1 MPDPYNESVYYIH
14 ASSPASSGC
23 HPHPKSHR
31 PVVTTVAFSPA
42 FLLCPLYPCVMT
54 VNVVSFRVALKFGKL
69 PSRTLVTLTKT
80 LNKKEIRSPK
90 WLMWLLLFL
99 FLSTVVF
106 YIEILLLLYHNCLSH
121 SVECSVTHI
130 LQLSHIVWVI
140 STVKVMNLAPK

>member
-1 MPDPYNESVYYIH
+1 MYTTSMPARPHQVGVTHILKAIALLSQQL
-14 ASSPASSGC
+14 PF
-23 HPHPKSHR
+23 HPHFFFAHY
-31 PVVTTVAFSPA
+31 TLAWW
-42 FLLCPLYPCVMT
+42 L

-69 PSRTLVTLTKT
+69 PSRTLVTLSKT